1 MISKSN
7 AKMTRSPVIGSFLYD
22 VFLMFQGGGSC
33 FEKEG
38 KGQKRPGTVPQFQ
51 TCPLSPCLCCTSLLS
66 AIMFGLLFIH
76 VKPESLNLDLFAVS
90 DKTIYAPATV
100 EDQQATE
107 SKKQAAEDAVEDQ
120 YTLKKAIP
128 TTGLT

>member
-1 MISKSN
+1 MQNDPIS
-7 AKMTRSPVIGSFLYD
+7 RYRVILYD

-33 FEKEG
+33 FEKKG
-38 KGQKRPGTVPQFQ
+38 KGKSARERFRSFRHARSAHV
-51 TCPLSPCLCCTSLLS
+51 LLYLLLS

-107 SKKQAAEDAVEDQ
+107 SKKQAKMRWKIN
-120 YTLKKAIP
+120 TL
-128 TTGLT
+128 

>member
-1 MISKSN
+1 ML
-7 AKMTRSPVIGSFLYD
+7 LY
-22 VFLMFQGGGSC
+22 L
-33 FEKEG
+33 
-38 KGQKRPGTVPQFQ
+38 
-51 TCPLSPCLCCTSLLS
+51 LLS

-76 VKPESLNLDLFAVS
+76 VKPESLNLDLFSVS